1 MPSERLVPL
10 SRERT
15 LRARVGRELR
25 RHRIA
30 YAVLAAFVLAGPL
43 VTHWIFPEASPW
55 IGVVGG
61 VAFGVWA
68 AACAVPDQFIG

>member
-1 MPSERLVPL
+1 METERLVPL
-10 SRERT
+10 ARERS
-15 LRARVGRELR
+15 LRARVWRELR
-25 RHRIA
+25 RHRVA
-30 YAVLAAFVLAGPL
+30 YAVLLAFVLAGPL
-43 VTHWIFPEASPW
+43 VTHLIFPEASPW